1 MNCPEKIIPPA
12 LPQIMAAAPASGSG
26 KTTAACA
33 LLRALQRRGLTPC
46 AFKCG
51 PDYID
56 PMFHRAVVGTESCNL
71 DLYLAPPARVRAL
84 YAAHL
89 AGHGAAVVEA
99 AMGYYDGAA
108 LTDAASAWQ
117 VAETLGLPVLLVVRP
132 GGASLTLAAQIRGLA
147 AFRAGSCADSHIA
160 AVLLNDCSPAYAG
173 RLVPLLERETGLP
186 VIGCLPRVEG
196 TRLPSRHLGLYTAD
210 EVADLAQRVDALA
223 DALEANADLGRLLA
237 LCRRPAP
244 APPAPAA
251 PPPVKACIAVARDR
265 AFCFCYPESLDA
277 LRAAGAECVFFS
289 PLADGGLPDA
299 GGLYLPGGYPELFA
313 EALSRNAPMR
323 RAVAAA
329 VAAGMP
335 TVAECGGLL
344 YLGQTLADEGG
355 RPWPMAGALPG
366 AGAKAGR
373 LVRFGYTELEA
384 EGDSLL
390 FRKGER
396 VPAHEFH
403 HWDSTA
409 PGAAFAARKPD
420 GRAWRCG
427 YAGRSLYAGFPHLY
441 FAGRPAL
448 AERFAAAAA
457 RWEKEKET
465 DRKEGSHAAF

>member
-71 DLYLAPPARVRAL
+71 DLYLAPPERVRAL

-173 RLVPLLERETGLP
+173 RLAPLLERETGLP

-196 TRLPSRHLGLYTAD
+196 TRLPSRHLGLYTAA
-210 EVADLAQRVDALA
+210 EVDDLTRRLAALA
-223 DALEANADLGRLLA
+223 DALEANADLDRLLA
-237 LCRRPAP
+237 LCRRPV
-244 APPAPAA
+244 PPVEESPL
-251 PPPVKACIAVARDR
+251 PPVKARIAVARDA

-289 PLADGGLPDA
+289 PLADAALPEAD
-299 GGLYLPGGYPELFA
+299 GLYLPGGYPELHA

-323 RAVAAA
+323 AAVAAA
-329 VAAGMP
+329 VRAGMP
-335 TVAECGGLL
+335 AVAECGGLL
-344 YLGQTLADEGG
+344 YLGQSLAGPDGKS
-355 RPWPMAGALPG
+355 WPMAGVLPG
-366 AGAKAGR
+366 EGYRTKG
-373 LVRFGYTELEA
+373 LVRFGYAALTA
-384 EGDSLL
+384 EEDSLL
-390 FRKGER
+390 FRKGEQI
-396 VPAHEFH
+396 PAHEFH
-403 HWDSTA
+403 HWDTTA
-409 PGAAFAARKPD
+409 PGAALTAQKPD

-427 YAGRSLYAGFPHLY
+427 YVSESLYAAFPHLY
-441 FAGRPAL
+441 FAGAPQL
-448 AERFAAAAA
+448 AERFAGAAAA
-457 RWEKEKET
+457 Y
-465 DRKEGSHAAF
+465 RKENHHADV

>member
-71 DLYLAPPARVRAL
+71 DLYLAPPERVRAL

-173 RLVPLLERETGLP
+173 RLAPLLERETGLP

-299 GGLYLPGGYPELFA
+299 GGLYLPGGYP
-313 EALSRNAPMR
+313 SCSP
-323 RAVAAA
+323 
-329 VAAGMP
+329 
-335 TVAECGGLL
+335 
-344 YLGQTLADEGG
+344 
-355 RPWPMAGALPG
+355 RP
-366 AGAKAGR
+366 
-373 LVRFGYTELEA
+373 
-384 EGDSLL
+384 
-390 FRKGER
+390 
-396 VPAHEFH
+396 
-403 HWDSTA
+403 
-409 PGAAFAARKPD
+409 
-420 GRAWRCG
+420 
-427 YAGRSLYAGFPHLY
+427 
-441 FAGRPAL
+441 
-448 AERFAAAAA
+448 
-457 RWEKEKET
+457 
-465 DRKEGSHAAF
+465 